1 MQNKNNADLGTAQNN
16 PTTNTEGNSAVFGT
30 NEIAEIFSTKFL
42 GGEELNGSPEAL
54 EGQEQ
59 AEVESTAYEQDG
71 TVLSQENETTYDDSS
86 ESEDSEETEETKSDE
101 EGIERGLPKGVKK
114 RIDKLSAKRREA
126 EAEVE
131 RLRLEVE
138 RLEQEANK
146 PAQIP
151 DSSNP
156 FSHLRT
162 LEEINREADEAK
174 KVRRWCEMNPDGA
187 IVTKADGEEVEY
199 TAEDVRKIKIR
210 SMDALEEHLPKRAQF
225 LQAYNQFENVAQK
238 DYVWWKDRSSKER
251 QMAESFIKAF
261 PEILRAPDHKLVLGH
276 LITGIKVYENQKRA
290 SSPQRLPVQ
299 PRSSASPV
307 PLKKNQVVEQVAKQR
322 FASSNSRDDL
332 SAIIAS
338 KFL

>member
-1 MQNKNNADLGTAQNN
+1 MNTKNNADLGTAENN
-16 PTTNTEGNSAVFGT
+16 PTTNTENNSAVFGL
-30 NEIAEIFSTKFL
+30 NEIADIISNKFL
-42 GGEELNGSPEAL
+42 GGEEQNGSPEVQ

-59 AEVESTAYEQDG
+59 AEGESTAYEQDSA
-71 TVLSQENETTYDDSS
+71 VLSQENETTADNS
-86 ESEDSEETEETKSDE
+86 ESEDSEETEETKSDDE
-101 EGIERGLPKGVKK
+101 EIERGLPKGVKK

-131 RLRLEVE
+131 RLKQEVE
-138 RLEQEANK
+138 RLEQEATK
-146 PAQIP
+146 PAQVP

-156 FSHLRT
+156 FSHIRSM
-162 LEEINREADEAK
+162 EEISREADQAK
-174 KVRRWCEMNPDGA
+174 QIRRWCEMNPDGA
-187 IVTKADGEEVEY
+187 VVTKSDGEEVEY
-199 TAEDVRKIKIR
+199 TAEDIRKIKVK

-225 LQAYNQFENVAQK
+225 LQAYNQFEAVAQK

-276 LITGIKVYENQKRA
+276 LITGIKVYENQKRVTT
-290 SSPQRLPVQ
+290 PQKVLAQ

-307 PLKKNQVVEQVAKQR
+307 PLKKNQVAEQVAKQR
-322 FASSNSRDDL
+322 YASSNSRDDL
-332 SAIIAS
+332 SIIIAN